1 MKMKIIVAIWP
12 IKLFLLL
19 KEKKNMEYFLLLFS
33 YCYENEKDIYY
44 LFSFFSKDFKANNDK
59 ENLKELIDKIENIYQ
74 NKNDIINSLKGQEE
88 KKE

>member
-12 IKLFLLL
+12 
-19 KEKKNMEYFLLLFS
+19 N
-33 YCYENEKDIYY
+33 IYY

-88 KKE
+88 KKNEK